1 MPMTVPK
8 LKHNQIVAI
17 HDAVMVAPSPSAAVL
32 RRNLMQA
39 QGSPEQY
46 KHMHPTQLRLIQRRV
61 QTARQ
66 GLTKQKLAVVTVPK
80 NLGRAHWV
88 VRDA

>member
-1 MPMTVPK
+1 MKTAWHDGSKK

-17 HDAVMVAPSPSAAVL
+17 HDAVIVAPKQSAAVL

-46 KHMHPTQLRLIQRRV
+46 KHMDLSQLRVIQRRV
-61 QTARQ
+61 YTARQ
-66 GLTKQKLAVVTVPK
+66 ELIKQKLAAASVP
-80 NLGRAHWV
+80 
-88 VRDA
+88 